1 MEIRAEEIK
10 NNPNHPKHIAI
21 ILDGNGRWAKKR
33 GLPRMMGHNEGVKTV
48 KEIVTASAEA
58 GVEYLTIYAF
68 SKQNWGRPGDEVSA
82 LMKLLLITAQKEIQE
97 LHRNNVRLMVI
108 GDKSDLPKEALAVLE
123 EGEKLTKDNKLL
135 TLVVALSYG
144 SRDEILRATR
154 TLAEE
159 VKRGDLDLNDIDE
172 TLFDSK
178 LDTVGIPDPDLLIR
192 TSGEYRIS
200 NYLLWQIAYSEF
212 FFADELWPDFHRQ
225 EYYRAIM
232 SYLQRERRFG
242 KTSEQVST

>member
-10 NNPNHPKHIAI
+10 NNANRPQHVAI

-58 GVEYLTIYAF
+58 GVKYLTIYAF
-68 SKQNWGRPGDEVSA
+68 SKQNWNRPKDEVSSI
-82 LMKLLLITAQKEIQE
+82 MSLLLKTAEREIKE
-97 LHRNNVRLMVI
+97 LHRNNVRLKVI
-108 GDKSDLPKEALAVLE
+108 GDRNDLPTEAREVLE
-123 EGEKLTKDNKLL
+123 QGMELTKNNELL

-144 SRDEILRATR
+144 SRDEILRAVNTIA
-154 TLAEE
+154 TE
-159 VKRGDLDLNDIDE
+159 VKNGNIEPGDIDE
-172 TLFDSK
+172 TTLGSK
-178 LDTVGIPDPDLLIR
+178 LDTADIPDPDLIIR

-200 NYLLWQIAYSEF
+200 NYLLWQAAYAEF
-212 FFADELWPDFHRQ
+212 YFAEELWPDFHRQ
-225 EYYRAIM
+225 NYYKALM
-232 SYLQRERRFG
+232 SYTKRERRFG

>member
-1 MEIRAEEIK
+1 MEIRPEDIK
-10 NNPNHPKHIAI
+10 NNPNRPQHVAI

-58 GVEYLTIYAF
+58 GVKYLTIYAF
-68 SKQNWGRPGDEVSA
+68 SKQNWDRPDDEVSS
-82 LMKLLLITAQKEIQE
+82 LMSLLFKTAQREIKE
-97 LHRNNVRLMVI
+97 LHRNNVRLMII
-108 GDKSDLPKEALAVLE
+108 GDKSDLPKEARAVLE
-123 EGEKLTKDNKLL
+123 EGENLTKDNELL

-154 TLAEE
+154 SLAED
-159 VKRGDLDLNDIDE
+159 VKRGDLNLNDINE
-172 TLFDSK
+172 TLFESK
-178 LDTVGIPDPDLLIR
+178 LDTANIPDPDLLIR

-200 NYLLWQIAYSEF
+200 NYLLWQIAYAEF
-212 FFADELWPDFHRQ
+212 YFTEILWPDFHTQ
-225 EYYRAIM
+225 EYYRALQ
-232 SYLQRERRFG
+232 SYTERERRFG

>member
-10 NNPNHPKHIAI
+10 NNQNRPRHVAI

-68 SKQNWGRPGDEVSA
+68 SKQNWNRPGDEVSSI
-82 LMKLLLITAQKEIQE
+82 MSLLLMTARREISE
-97 LHRNNVRLMVI
+97 LHRNNVRLKVI
-108 GDKSDLPKEALAVLE
+108 GDRNDLPREARDVLE
-123 EGEKLTKDNKLL
+123 QGMELTKNNTLL

-144 SRDEILRATR
+144 SRDEILRSIR
-154 TLAEE
+154 TIAEDVRSGKLE
-159 VKRGDLDLNDIDE
+159 PGDIDE
-172 TLFDSK
+172 AQLASR
-178 LDTVGIPDPDLLIR
+178 LDTADIPDPDLIIR

-200 NYLLWQIAYSEF
+200 NYLLWQAAYAEF
-212 FFADELWPDFHRQ
+212 YFAKELWPDFHRQ
-225 EYYRAIM
+225 PYYKALMDYTR
-232 SYLQRERRFG
+232 RERRFG

>member
-1 MEIRAEEIK
+1 MKIRPEDIK
-10 NNPNHPKHIAI
+10 NNPNRPQHVAV

-58 GVEYLTIYAF
+58 GVKYLTIYAF
-68 SKQNWGRPGDEVSA
+68 SKQNWDRPNDEVSF
-82 LMKLLLITAQKEIQE
+82 LMSLLIKTAEREIKE
-97 LHRNNVRLMVI
+97 LHRNNVRLMII
-108 GDKSDLPKEALAVLE
+108 GDKNDLPKEARAVLE
-123 EGEKLTKDNKLL
+123 QGENLTKDNELL

-154 TLAEE
+154 SLLED
-159 VKRGDLDLNDIDE
+159 VKRGDLNVNDIDE
-172 TLFDSK
+172 TLFESR
-178 LDTVGIPDPDLLIR
+178 LDTANIPDPDLLIR

-200 NYLLWQIAYSEF
+200 NYLLWQIAYAEF
-212 FFADELWPDFHRQ
+212 YFTETLWPDFNTQ
-225 EYYRAIM
+225 EYYRALQ
-232 SYLQRERRFG
+232 SYTLRERRFG

>member
-10 NNPNHPKHIAI
+10 SNPNHPKHVAI

-68 SKQNWGRPGDEVSA
+68 SKQNWGRPGEEVSA

-97 LHRNNVRLMVI
+97 LHRNNVRLLVI
-108 GDKSDLPKEALAVLE
+108 GDKNDLPNDVRIVLE

-135 TLVVALSYG
+135 TLIVALSYG
-144 SRDEILRATR
+144 SRNEILRATR

-172 TLFDSK
+172 TLFSSK
-178 LDTVGIPDPDLLIR
+178 LDTADVPDPDLLIR

-200 NYLLWQIAYSEF
+200 NYLLWQMAYAEF
-212 FFADELWPDFHRQ
+212 FFAEELWPDFHRQ
-225 EYYRAIM
+225 EYYRALM
-232 SYLQRERRFG
+232 SYMNRERRFG